1 MSKSILLGT
10 IAICIMLTLGACS
23 NNTNNSD
30 SHIKSIKFDL
40 SKVRPI
46 KRGSELFSEISL
58 VKLETSPTVQIG
70 EIIKIFV
77 NASYIYISDG
87 KSVYQFDV
95 NGKYLNQLNSQGKGP
110 GEYTGITDFVVAQ
123 NNTIEVLNTGQQ
135 KVIRFDRNF
144 KFIDEYK
151 VGRYTMNMAIHNN
164 GTRLFHCG
172 NDASGDQFDKI
183 LRFNNGI
190 LEEGYL
196 TIDKF
201 KSEYLHFRRFDFF
214 SYFNNGILITD
225 VHHDTVYHYS
235 QKGFEPRYVMDI
247 GKKAIPTQ
255 MYNRSYDHVADFS
268 LNHLK
273 GSGYMYGILN
283 FIETNKHL
291 FFHFVEHTSV
301 DDNEYGRKVPVYIH
315 HNKLHNSNEVFY
327 RIVDDVNFHGDP
339 LINEFTTFFS
349 QPNGMVAYAI
359 EAVEFIE
366 MHNESSKRA
375 AEQSNKTYIADELAQ
390 STKPTDNHIIA
401 IGRLK

>member
-23 NNTNNSD
+23 NNTNTSD
-30 SHIKSIKFDL
+30 THIKKIKLNLSKVKSIKR
-40 SKVRPI
+40 V
-46 KRGSELFSEISL
+46 SELFSDISL

-95 NGKYLNQLNSQGKGP
+95 NGNYLNQLNSQGKGP
-110 GEYTGITDFVVAQ
+110 GEYTSIYDFVVDQ
-123 NNTIEVLNTGQQ
+123 DNTIEVLNTGQQ
-135 KVIRFDRNF
+135 RVIRFDRNF

-172 NDASGDQFDKI
+172 NSASGDQFDKI
-183 LRFNNGI
+183 LRFDNGT
-190 LEEGYL
+190 LAGQYL
-196 TIDKF
+196 TIDKT

-225 VHHDTVYHYS
+225 VHHNTVYYYS
-235 QKGFEPRYVMDI
+235 QNGVEPRYVMDI
-247 GKKAIPTQ
+247 GKKAIPQ
-255 MYNRSYDHVADFS
+255 KMYERPYDNVVDFS
-268 LNHLK
+268 LNYLK

-283 FIETNKHL
+283 FVETNEYL
-291 FFHFVEHTSV
+291 FFHFVEHTSI
-301 DDNEYGRKVPVYIH
+301 DGYEYGRKVPVYVH
-315 HNKLHNSNEVFY
+315 LNKLHNSNEVFY
-327 RIVDDVNFHGDP
+327 RIADDMNFYGDP

-401 IGRLK
+401 LGKLK